1 MHWRIIMTNYVKP
14 EIISLKNHPEINEKW
29 VQEKLAEDP
38 SLLGLGDLDLKDVE
52 RRQKSNGRLD
62 LLFHDSISNRR
73 YEVEIQLGKSD
84 ESHIIRTIEYW
95 DYEKKKFPQYDHCAV
110 LIAEDITSRFLNV
123 VSLFNGNIPIIAI
136 QMKALKIENNVSL
149 FFTTVVDELTLGTEE
164 EDEQET
170 VDRKYWETKST
181 EDSVQMADE
190 ILNFVEEF
198 ASGYSLKYNKHYIG
212 ISKDGKS
219 QNFIS
224 FIPRKSVIILYAKH
238 DQNDEIQ
245 ELIDSSDLDVL
256 TYDRRSKEYRLRLKK
271 SDIDNNSD
279 ILKTL
284 ISRAYNYY
292 MS

>member
-1 MHWRIIMTNYVKP
+1 MINYVKP
-14 EIISLKNHPEINEKW
+14 EIVSLQNHPEINEKW

-38 SLLGLGDLDLKDVE
+38 SLLGLGDLDLKDIE

-123 VSLFNGNIPIIAI
+123 ISLFNGNIPIIAI

-170 VDRKYWETKST
+170 VDRQYWENKGTK
-181 EDSVQMADE
+181 DSVQMADE
-190 ILNFVEEF
+190 ILNIVEEF
-198 ASGYSLKYNKHYIG
+198 APGYSLKYNKHYIG
-212 ISKDGKS
+212 MSKNGIS

-224 FIPRKSVIILYAKH
+224 FVPRKSAMILHIKH
-238 DQNDEIQ
+238 RQNDEIQ
-245 ELIDSSDLDVL
+245 NLLDSSDLDIL
-256 TYDRRSKEYRLRLKK
+256 TYDRQWKEYRLRLKEP
-271 SDIDNNSD
+271 DIGNNSET
-279 ILKTL
+279 LKSL
-284 ISRAYNYY
+284 INRAFDSY

>member
-1 MHWRIIMTNYVKP
+1 MINYVKP
-14 EIISLKNHPEINEKW
+14 EIVSLQNHPEINEKW
-29 VQEKLAEDP
+29 VQAKLADAP
-38 SLLGLGDLDLKDVE
+38 SLLGLGDLDLKDIE

-123 VSLFNGNIPIIAI
+123 ISLFNGNIPIIAI
-136 QMKALKIENNVSL
+136 QMKALKIKDNISL

-170 VDRKYWETKST
+170 VDRKYWETRATK
-181 EDSVQMADE
+181 DSVQMADE
-190 ILNFVEEF
+190 ISNFVEEF
-198 ASGYSLKYNKHYIG
+198 APGYSLKYNKHYIG
-212 ISKDGKS
+212 MSKNGIS

-224 FIPRKSVIILYAKH
+224 FVPRKSVIILHVKH
-238 DQNDEIQ
+238 VQNDEIQ
-245 ELIDSSDLDVL
+245 KMLDSSDLDIL
-256 TYDRRSKEYRLRLKK
+256 TYDRQWREYRLRLKK
-271 SDIDNNSD
+271 PDIDNNSD

-284 ISRAYNYY
+284 INRAFNSY

>member
-1 MHWRIIMTNYVKP
+1 MINYVKP
-14 EIISLKNHPEINEKW
+14 EIVSLQNHPDINEKW

-123 VSLFNGNIPIIAI
+123 ISLFNGNIPIIAI
-136 QMKALKIENNVSL
+136 QMKALKIENNISL

-170 VDRKYWETKST
+170 VDRQYWENKGTK
-181 EDSVQMADE
+181 DSVQMADE
-190 ILNFVEEF
+190 ILNIVEEF
-198 ASGYSLKYNKHYIG
+198 APGYSLKYNKHYIG
-212 ISKDGKS
+212 MSKNGIS

-224 FIPRKSVIILYAKH
+224 FVPRKSAMILHIKH
-238 DQNDEIQ
+238 RQNDEIQ
-245 ELIDSSDLDVL
+245 NLLDSSDLDIL
-256 TYDRRSKEYRLRLKK
+256 TYDRQWKEYRLRLKEP
-271 SDIDNNSD
+271 DIGNNSET
-279 ILKTL
+279 LKSL
-284 ISRAYNYY
+284 INRAFDSY

>member
-1 MHWRIIMTNYVKP
+1 MINYVKP
-14 EIISLKNHPEINEKW
+14 EIVSLQNHPEINEKW

-62 LLFHDSISNRR
+62 LLFHDSVSNRR

-136 QMKALKIENNVSL
+136 QMKALKIENNISL

-170 VDRKYWETKST
+170 VDRQYWENKGTK
-181 EDSVQMADE
+181 DSVQMADE
-190 ILNFVEEF
+190 ILNIVEEF
-198 ASGYSLKYNKHYIG
+198 APGYSLKYNKHYIG
-212 ISKDGKS
+212 MSKNGIS

-224 FIPRKSVIILYAKH
+224 FVPRKSAMILHIKH
-238 DQNDEIQ
+238 RQNDEIQ
-245 ELIDSSDLDVL
+245 NLLDSSDLDIL
-256 TYDRRSKEYRLRLKK
+256 TYDRQWKEYRLRLKEP
-271 SDIDNNSD
+271 DIGNNNET
-279 ILKTL
+279 LKAL
-284 ISRAYNYY
+284 INRAFDSY
-292 MS
+292 MT